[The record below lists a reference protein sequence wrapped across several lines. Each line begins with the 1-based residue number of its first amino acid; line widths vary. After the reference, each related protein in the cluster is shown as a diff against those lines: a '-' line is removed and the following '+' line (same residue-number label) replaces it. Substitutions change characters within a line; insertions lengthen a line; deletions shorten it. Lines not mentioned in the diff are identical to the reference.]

1 MGLLEHHLGKKIR
14 ASGPSSKSGL
24 THFENGHFQSGFMVN
39 FQSGYTHFWIRG
51 KHEGNGLQDLTV
63 LPRKSR

>member
-24 THFENGHFQSGFMVN
+24 THFENGHFQSGFVVI
-39 FQSGYTHFWIRG
+39 FQSGYTHFWIRR

-63 LPRKSR
+63 LSRKSR